1 MNKEQVEQV
10 ANLIDEAGYFIDYWA
25 VKGTHDTEAQ
35 TYTIKLGGDANEVF
49 GEKNAVITYA
59 QIDEAIRK
67 LAKGGIIRS
76 DLTEQAQAY
85 VSNPE
90 DADLDAEF
98 ADCAVQVAI
107 FGEVVFG

>member
-1 MNKEQVEQV
+1 MKQEQIEQV
-10 ANLIDEAGYFIDYWA
+10 ADLIDEAGYFIGYWA

-35 TYTIKLGGDANEVF
+35 TYAIKLDEDAAEEF
-49 GEKNAVITYA
+49 GESKVVITYA

-85 VSNPE
+85 VSEPG

>member
-1 MNKEQVEQV
+1 MNKEQIEQV
-10 ANLIDEAGYFIDYWA
+10 ANLIDEAGYFIEYWA

-35 TYTIKLGGDANEVF
+35 TYAVKLDDEAAEVF
-49 GEKNAVITYA
+49 GESKVVITYA

-67 LAKGGIIRS
+67 LAKGGVIRS
-76 DLTEQAQAY
+76 DLTEQARAY
-85 VSNPE
+85 VSNPD

-98 ADCAVQVAI
+98 ADCAVQLAI